1 MTQNRT
7 HTCGE
12 LRLSD
17 AGKAIKICGWL
28 ENLREVGSELAFAV
42 VRDFYG
48 TTQVVAETADM
59 VALLKSIN
67 KESTISVEGTV
78 RERDS
83 KNAKLPTGEIEV
95 VPGKI
100 EVLGRCQHNE
110 LPFPINR
117 SREAD
122 EATRLKYRYLDL
134 RNPAVK
140 NNIILRCQVVAALRA
155 AGLEPIVKNTICSA
169 TRQRQE
175 AAADLAS
182 AVDAMVVIGGRN
194 SSTTTRLAEVCA
206 LTCPRTFHI
215 ESADELDP
223 AAFAGCRRVG
233 VTAGA
238 STPENQIAAV
248 EKFLRAL

>member
-17 AGKAIKICGWL
+17 AGKAVKICGWL

-83 KNAKLPTGEIEV
+83 MEQVRIPISQLKAYLTEKL
-95 VPGKI
+95 
-100 EVLGRCQHNE
+100 
-110 LPFPINR
+110 
-117 SREAD
+117 A
-122 EATRLKYRYLDL
+122 Y
-134 RNPAVK
+134 
-140 NNIILRCQVVAALRA
+140 
-155 AGLEPIVKNTICSA
+155 
-169 TRQRQE
+169 
-175 AAADLAS
+175 
-182 AVDAMVVIGGRN
+182 
-194 SSTTTRLAEVCA
+194 
-206 LTCPRTFHI
+206 
-215 ESADELDP
+215 
-223 AAFAGCRRVG
+223 
-233 VTAGA
+233 
-238 STPENQIAAV
+238 
-248 EKFLRAL
+248 

>member
-17 AGKAIKICGWL
+17 AGKAVKICGWL

-83 KNAKLPTGEIEV
+83 KNPKLPTGDIEV
-95 VPGKI
+95 VPSKI

-110 LPFPINR
+110 LPFPHQ
-117 SREAD
+117 
-122 EATRLKYRYLDL
+122 
-134 RNPAVK
+134 P
-140 NNIILRCQVVAALRA
+140 Q
-155 AGLEPIVKNTICSA
+155 P
-169 TRQRQE
+169 
-175 AAADLAS
+175 
-182 AVDAMVVIGGRN
+182 GGR
-194 SSTTTRLAEVCA
+194 
-206 LTCPRTFHI
+206 
-215 ESADELDP
+215 
-223 AAFAGCRRVG
+223 
-233 VTAGA
+233 
-238 STPENQIAAV
+238 
-248 EKFLRAL
+248 

>member
-83 KNAKLPTGEIEV
+83 KNDKLPTGEIEV
-95 VPGKI
+95 VPSKVT
-100 EVLGRCQHNE
+100 VL
-110 LPFPINR
+110 
-117 SREAD
+117 AAA
-122 EATRLKYRYLDL
+122 ATTSC
-134 RNPAVK
+134 PSPST
-140 NNIILRCQVVAALRA
+140 A
-155 AGLEPIVKNTICSA
+155 AGRP
-169 TRQRQE
+169 TR
-175 AAADLAS
+175 
-182 AVDAMVVIGGRN
+182 
-194 SSTTTRLAEVCA
+194 
-206 LTCPRTFHI
+206 P
-215 ESADELDP
+215 P
-223 AAFAGCRRVG
+223 A
-233 VTAGA
+233 
-238 STPENQIAAV
+238 
-248 EKFLRAL
+248 

>member
-17 AGKAIKICGWL
+17 AGKAVKICGWL

-83 KNAKLPTGEIEV
+83 KNAKLPW
-95 VPGKI
+95 
-100 EVLGRCQHNE
+100 
-110 LPFPINR
+110 
-117 SREAD
+117 
-122 EATRLKYRYLDL
+122 
-134 RNPAVK
+134 
-140 NNIILRCQVVAALRA
+140 AAASTTSCLSPSTA
-155 AGLEPIVKNTICSA
+155 AGRP
-169 TRQRQE
+169 TR
-175 AAADLAS
+175 
-182 AVDAMVVIGGRN
+182 
-194 SSTTTRLAEVCA
+194 
-206 LTCPRTFHI
+206 P
-215 ESADELDP
+215 P
-223 AAFAGCRRVG
+223 A
-233 VTAGA
+233 
-238 STPENQIAAV
+238 
-248 EKFLRAL
+248 

>member
-83 KNAKLPTGEIEV
+83 MEQVRIPMSE
-95 VPGKI
+95 
-100 EVLGRCQHNE
+100 
-110 LPFPINR
+110 
-117 SREAD
+117 
-122 EATRLKYRYLDL
+122 
-134 RNPAVK
+134 VK
-140 NNIILRCQVVAALRA
+140 NYI
-155 AGLEPIVKNTICSA
+155 
-169 TRQRQE
+169 
-175 AAADLAS
+175 
-182 AVDAMVVIGGRN
+182 
-194 SSTTTRLAEVCA
+194 AE
-206 LTCPRTFHI
+206 RI
-215 ESADELDP
+215 
-223 AAFAGCRRVG
+223 
-233 VTAGA
+233 
-238 STPENQIAAV
+238 
-248 EKFLRAL
+248 KF